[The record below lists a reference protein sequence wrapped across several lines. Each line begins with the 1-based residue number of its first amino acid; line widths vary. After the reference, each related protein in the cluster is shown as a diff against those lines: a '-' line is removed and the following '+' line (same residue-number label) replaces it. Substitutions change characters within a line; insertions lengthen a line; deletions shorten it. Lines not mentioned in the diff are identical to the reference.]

1 VISCA
6 DGDPHAG
13 VINAKQYI
21 IGGSDLCFTLIDSA
35 GVLPP
40 KTNTTGVF
48 LLENIPASGG
58 YYIVVNDKSGCGF
71 ADLNLGISNDCEAA
85 ALCPSNFMTD
95 SSSASGLY
103 CPSDTLQFCL
113 KADNLPMNGIIEY
126 YIGPWDCAWQPGDAT
141 SEKVGEVII
150 EAPSCENCPAPVD
163 LNPGGTCGDGGGI
176 IVNEFSQGQSGNR
189 EWVELLVV
197 GQSCS
202 TVNLNGWI
210 LNDNDLSCGSAGI
223 APGYIW
229 FDSSRPG
236 CTCDFSAVPVGSRII
251 IYNEEEK
258 ETCLPADDPCDSNGD
273 KVYIFAGESSMLG
286 NLL

>member
-1 VISCA
+1 
-6 DGDPHAG
+6 
-13 VINAKQYI
+13 
-21 IGGSDLCFTLIDSA
+21 
-35 GVLPP
+35 
-40 KTNTTGVF
+40 
-48 LLENIPASGG
+48 
-58 YYIVVNDKSGCGF
+58 
-71 ADLNLGISNDCEAA
+71 
-85 ALCPSNFMTD
+85 
-95 SSSASGLY
+95 
-103 CPSDTLQFCL
+103 
-113 KADNLPMNGIIEY
+113 MNGIIEY

-150 EAPSCENCPAPVD
+150 EAPSCENCPAPAN

-273 KVYIFAGESSMLG
+273 KVYILPANHPCLATCYNSDAFPCPGANTNPGAYNKVGKMELAQVVDCYWG
-286 NLL
+286 IPVIAL